1 MVLNILLITNALFGE
16 IRPLK
21 SKSGAGDGAG
31 RKSEK
36 RRGQLGGPRE
46 EGKGHPSK

>member
-1 MVLNILLITNALFGE
+1 MLKMVLNILFITNALFGE

-31 RKSEK
+31 RVRK
-36 RRGQLGGPRE
+36 G
-46 EGKGHPSK
+46 EGS